1 MTYYWDMDG
10 VLANFH
16 KAYATD
22 KAVAL
27 KRNAMANLEPFAENV
42 ETLRSLIAAGHTCYI
57 LTKAA
62 NADGAQGKIEWLA
75 KYIPEMDEAHIII
88 ITKGRKVDN
97 IREDGILVRRGSV
110 FWRRAG
116 LCPPDLLLIGSVYY
130 HPRPEPC
137 PQAAQKGQRGC
148 GAQPPENPPLLFL
161 PALVLF
167 FQFPVV
173 L

>member
-27 KRNAMANLEPFAENV
+27 KREAMANLEPFAANV
-42 ETLRSLIAAGHTCYI
+42 ATLRALIAAGNTCYI

-62 NADGAQGKIEWLA
+62 NADGAQGKVEWLA
-75 KYIPEMDEAHIII
+75 KFVPEMDEAHTII

-97 IREDGILVRRGSV
+97 IREDGILVDDDPTNTRQ
-110 FWRRAG
+110 WEKAG
-116 LCPPDLLLIGSVYY
+116 HTAILLT
-130 HPRPEPC
+130 
-137 PQAAQKGQRGC
+137 AKGEAVR
-148 GAQPPENPPLLFL
+148 
-161 PALVLF
+161 V
-167 FQFPVV
+167 
-173 L
+173 

>member
-42 ETLRSLIAAGHTCYI
+42 ETLRSLITAGHTCYI

-62 NADGAQGKIEWLA
+62 NADGAQGKVEWLA
-75 KYIPEMDEAHIII
+75 KYVPEMTADRIII

-97 IREDGILVRRGSV
+97 IREDGILVDDDSANTRQ
-110 FWRRAG
+110 WEKAG
-116 LCPPDLLLIGSVYY
+116 HKAILLT
-130 HPRPEPC
+130 E
-137 PQAAQKGQRGC
+137 KGEAVR
-148 GAQPPENPPLLFL
+148 
-161 PALVLF
+161 V
-167 FQFPVV
+167 
-173 L
+173 

>member
-27 KRNAMANLEPFAENV
+27 KREAMANLEPFAENV
-42 ETLRSLIAAGHTCYI
+42 ATLRALIATGNTCYI

-62 NADGAQGKIEWLA
+62 NADGAQGKVEWLA
-75 KYIPEMDEAHIII
+75 KYVPEMDEAHIII

-97 IREDGILVRRGSV
+97 IREAGVLVDDDMANVRQ
-110 FWRRAG
+110 WR
-116 LCPPDLLLIGSVYY
+116 
-130 HPRPEPC
+130 
-137 PQAAQKGQRGC
+137 KGGYEAIYLEAKGEAVR
-148 GAQPPENPPLLFL
+148 
-161 PALVLF
+161 V
-167 FQFPVV
+167 
-173 L
+173 

>member
-27 KRNAMANLEPFAENV
+27 KREAMANLEPFAENV
-42 ETLRSLIAAGHTCYI
+42 ATLRALILAGNTCYI

-62 NADGAQGKIEWLA
+62 NADGAHGKVEWLA
-75 KYIPEMDEAHIII
+75 KYVPEMDAEHTII

-97 IREDGILVRRGSV
+97 IREAGVLVDDDMANVRQ
-110 FWRRAG
+110 WR
-116 LCPPDLLLIGSVYY
+116 
-130 HPRPEPC
+130 
-137 PQAAQKGQRGC
+137 KGGYEAIYLEAKGEAVR
-148 GAQPPENPPLLFL
+148 
-161 PALVLF
+161 V
-167 FQFPVV
+167 
-173 L
+173 

>member
-62 NADGAQGKIEWLA
+62 NAEGAQGKVEWLA
-75 KYIPEMDEAHIII
+75 KYVPEMTADRIII

-97 IREDGILVRRGSV
+97 IREDGILVDDDSANTRQ
-110 FWRRAG
+110 WEKAG
-116 LCPPDLLLIGSVYY
+116 HKAILLT
-130 HPRPEPC
+130 E
-137 PQAAQKGQRGC
+137 KGEAVR
-148 GAQPPENPPLLFL
+148 
-161 PALVLF
+161 V
-167 FQFPVV
+167 
-173 L
+173 

>member
-27 KRNAMANLEPFAENV
+27 KREAMANLEPFTANV
-42 ETLRSLIAAGHTCYI
+42 AILRALIAAGHTCYI

-62 NADGAQGKIEWLA
+62 NAEGARGKVEWLA
-75 KYIPEMDEAHIII
+75 KYVPEMDEAHTII

-97 IREDGILVRRGSV
+97 IREAGILV
-110 FWRRAG
+110 
-116 LCPPDLLLIGSVYY
+116 DDD
-130 HPRPEPC
+130 
-137 PQAAQKGQRGC
+137 AANVRQWVKGGYEAIYLEAKGETVRI
-148 GAQPPENPPLLFL
+148 
-161 PALVLF
+161 
-167 FQFPVV
+167 
-173 L
+173 

>member
-27 KRNAMANLEPFAENV
+27 KREAMANLEAFIENV
-42 ETLRSLIAAGHTCYI
+42 ATLNRLMAEGNTCYI

-62 NADGAQGKIEWLA
+62 NADGAEGKVAWLA
-75 KYIPEMDEAHIII
+75 KYVPEMDKAHTII

-97 IREDGILVRRGSV
+97 IREDGILVDDDATNTRQ
-110 FWRRAG
+110 WEKAG
-116 LCPPDLLLIGSVYY
+116 HKAILLTT
-130 HPRPEPC
+130 
-137 PQAAQKGQRGC
+137 KGEAVRI
-148 GAQPPENPPLLFL
+148 
-161 PALVLF
+161 
-167 FQFPVV
+167 
-173 L
+173 